1 MQHTHTHEIPRVT
14 EALQGQCEG
23 PRCRPVDAA
32 HIMTTDFDCEQV
44 FSDLDEPLAL
54 IRKASPSAR
63 KEAAELFRALAAW
76 CFSGH
81 CQLHPAVVKFVA
93 IISGLRPDLLGD
105 RPGIDLAA
113 ELGVSKQALT
123 RQSLRFQDAFNIKF
137 SRSRSKDQRERMA
150 AARRGGPNR
159 NTKSL

>member
-1 MQHTHTHEIPRVT
+1 MISEDGLIRTAPHSAFAQDHEAV
-14 EALQGQCEG
+14 
-23 PRCRPVDAA
+23 
-32 HIMTTDFDCEQV
+32 MTTDFDCEQV
-44 FSDLDEPLAL
+44 FHDIDEPLNL
-54 IRKASPSAR
+54 IRKARPSSR
-63 KEAAELFRALAAW
+63 KEAAELFRVLATW
-76 CFSGH
+76 CFPGRGR
-81 CQLHPAVVKFVA
+81 LHPAVVKFVT
-93 IISGLRPDLLGD
+93 IISGLRPELLGD

-113 ELGVSKQALT
+113 ELGISKQALT

>member
-1 MQHTHTHEIPRVT
+1 
-14 EALQGQCEG
+14 
-23 PRCRPVDAA
+23 
-32 HIMTTDFDCEQV
+32 
-44 FSDLDEPLAL
+44 
-54 IRKASPSAR
+54 
-63 KEAAELFRALAAW
+63 
-76 CFSGH
+76 
-81 CQLHPAVVKFVA
+81 VVKFVT
-93 IISGLRPDLLGD
+93 IISGLRPELLGD

-113 ELGVSKQALT
+113 ELGISKQALT